1 MEKIKATFKLK
12 SYYNNTVIEAGL
24 DEAGRGPLAGPVVA
38 AAVILPKTYKNE
50 WLNDSKQLT
59 KNERDEL
66 TIEIKNKALAY
77 SIGEINNEEIDRINI
92 LKASIKAMHLCV
104 DNLTLKPEH
113 LIVDGNRFL
122 PYPMIPHT
130 CIVKGDSKY
139 LSIAAASILAKT
151 HRDELMRKLAETH
164 PEYGWEHNF
173 GYPTKFHR
181 EAIRQFGITPFHR
194 ITFNLKEESRV
205 KMKEMDS
212 IFKES
217 MNKILKKLV

>member
-1 MEKIKATFKLK
+1 MEKIKATYKLK
-12 SYYNNTVIEAGL
+12 TYYNSTVIEAGL
-24 DEAGRGPLAGPVVA
+24 DEAGRGPLAGPVIA
-38 AAVILPKTYKNE
+38 AAVILPIKYKNK

-59 KNERDEL
+59 ENERNEL
-66 TIEIKNKALAY
+66 VIEIKNKALAF
-77 SIGEINNEEIDRINI
+77 SLGEVSNQEIDRINI
-92 LKASIKAMHLCV
+92 LKSSIKAMHLCV

-151 HRDELMRKLAETH
+151 HRDELMRKLAKAH

-173 GYPTKFHR
+173 GYPTLMHR
-181 EAIRQFGITPFHR
+181 QAIKTYGTTPYHR
-194 ITFNLKEESRV
+194 LSFQLLKVVDDNLK
-205 KMKEMDS
+205 D
-212 IFKES
+212 
-217 MNKILKKLV
+217 